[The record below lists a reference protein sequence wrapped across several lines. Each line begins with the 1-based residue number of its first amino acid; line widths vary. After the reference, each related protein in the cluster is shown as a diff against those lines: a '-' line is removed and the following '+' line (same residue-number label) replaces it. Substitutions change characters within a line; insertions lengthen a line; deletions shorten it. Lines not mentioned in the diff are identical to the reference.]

1 SPLKSPLKSLTESPA
16 ELPAESPSLS
26 LTEPLR
32 LPISPSSSPFESPT
46 NSPTQSDSLR
56 LGPLPLASRQPSQ
69 LRFVIPPG
77 WTTNS
82 PSPAYKEEWEGP
94 ESEDQTTARYF
105 GLGPGRPIMEDDND
119 YETIFQSGDKFYLW
133 DRMCDDVYGI
143 FSRDINEVALLIAE
157 KGLKELR
164 REAAILFPESPNG

>member
-1 SPLKSPLKSLTESPA
+1 MISY
-16 ELPAESPSLS
+16 LPA
-26 LTEPLR
+26 R
-32 LPISPSSSPFESPT
+32 LDSSPFESPT

-69 LRFVIPPG
+69 LRNTPISCRARVSNFIDLHQFVIPPG